1 MRGKFRN
8 SGSNRRDHRAR
19 RQERSG
25 NYKFVRRGEN
35 NFSRDRRRNF
45 DNRRNN
51 FSRSFKR
58 RGKLSREKLN
68 EELDNYFERK
78 GGESFKDHL
87 DNELEVYKNNA
98 KINENITKENISL
111 PVQPPQ
117 QKEEEKK
124 VEEKK
129 AEEKNVEMKVEAQ
142 EPPKEAEVKEEVE
155 EKKDDKKRKKRGK
168 K

>member
-1 MRGKFRN
+1 MRGKYRN
-8 SGSNRRDHRAR
+8 AGSNRRDHRSR

-35 NFSRDRRRNF
+35 NYSRDRRRNF
-45 DNRRNN
+45 NNRRQN

-58 RGKLSREKLN
+58 RGKLTQETLN

-78 GGESFKDHL
+78 GGESLKDHL

-98 KINENITKENISL
+98 KINENIPKENISL

-117 QKEEEKK
+117 PKEEEKK
-124 VEEKK
+124 VEEK
-129 AEEKNVEMKVEAQ
+129 NVEMKVEKQ
-142 EPPKEAEVKEEVE
+142 EEPKEPEVKEEVE
-155 EKKDDKKRKKRGK
+155 EKKDDKKKKKRGK

>member
-8 SGSNRRDHRAR
+8 TGSNRRDHRAR

-45 DNRRNN
+45 DSRRKN

-58 RGKLSREKLN
+58 GGKLSHEKLN

-78 GGESFKDHL
+78 GGDSLKDHL

-111 PVQPPQ
+111 PAQQPPQ
-117 QKEEEKK
+117 PKEEEKK
-124 VEEKK
+124 VEEK
-129 AEEKNVEMKVEAQ
+129 NVEMKAETQ
-142 EPPKEAEVKEEVE
+142 EVPKEPEVKEENV
-155 EKKDDKKRKKRGK
+155 EKKEDKKKKKRGK
-168 K
+168 KEK

>member
-8 SGSNRRDHRAR
+8 TGSNRRDHRAR

-35 NFSRDRRRNF
+35 NFGRDRRRNF

-78 GGESFKDHL
+78 GGESLKDHL

-98 KINENITKENISL
+98 KINENTTKENISL

-117 QKEEEKK
+117 PKEEEKK
-124 VEEKK
+124 VEEK
-129 AEEKNVEMKVEAQ
+129 NVEMKVETQ
-142 EPPKEAEVKEEVE
+142 EAPKEAEVKEVVE
-155 EKKDDKKRKKRGK
+155 EKKDDKKKKKRGK